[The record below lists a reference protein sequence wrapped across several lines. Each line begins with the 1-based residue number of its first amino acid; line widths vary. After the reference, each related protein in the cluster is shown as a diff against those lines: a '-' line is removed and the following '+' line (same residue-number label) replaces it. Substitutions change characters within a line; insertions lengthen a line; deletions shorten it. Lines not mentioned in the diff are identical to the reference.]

1 MMKDFFIIVLL
12 LLLTKLASGQ
22 CCSAGNPVGGD
33 GSNEGAA
40 KNDLLIF
47 TSYKHSLSE
56 DYFHYDRKAEVPYVQ
71 KSYYDYTNVSLTYG
85 IFPKFSLHTDLG
97 YFIDKTQELK
107 IDNENEVIRSQGL
120 GDLSFNI
127 RLTAVKT
134 VKPISQVVFSAGV
147 RLPVGVFD
155 EEKNGITIPMSL
167 QPSSGALK
175 YNASLFYF
183 RKHPGHLLGFTG
195 FAFFEMSQTIRKGY
209 LIYRYGNYFQ
219 FSVAGTYALAKNVS
233 FIANA
238 KLELR
243 GKDRRESEIVVES
256 SGSRVVIF
264 NPQLIIDLK
273 RMWGLVLMG
282 DIPVYKYVNGYQL
295 TNKFSFQVGIRKN
308 ISFSNSMN

>member
-1 MMKDFFIIVLL
+1 MKHVLIFVLL
-12 LLLTKLASGQ
+12 LLLTKLAAGQ

-40 KNDLLIF
+40 KNELIIF

-56 DYFHYDRKAEVPYVQ
+56 DYFHNGTKTEVPYIQ
-71 KSYYDYTNVSLTYG
+71 KSYYDYNNISLTYG
-85 IFPKFSLHTDLG
+85 LFPMFSLHTELG
-97 YFIDKTQELK
+97 YFIDKTQELN
-107 IDNENEVIRSQGL
+107 IDNENELIRSHGL

-127 RLTAVKT
+127 RYSAVKT

-175 YNASLFYF
+175 YNASAFYF
-183 RKHPGHLLGFTG
+183 RKQPGHLFGFTG
-195 FAFFEMSQTIRKGY
+195 FAFFEMSKTIRKGY

-282 DIPVYKYVNGYQL
+282 DIPVYKFVNGYQL
-295 TNKFSFQVGIRKN
+295 TNKISFQFGIRKN
-308 ISFSNSMN
+308 ISFCNSIH